1 MKIQRKQKITDRL
14 ELCDE
19 NGEVKLV
26 IDIVISADKMMTEI
40 NKAQNQVIRAQ
51 MDVNKVKNEINIQNY
66 GTAILE
72 FIRVIF
78 GEENAEK
85 ILAHYDGDYSEM
97 LEDVMPFISESILPK
112 LKKISA
118 DRLERMKKTH
128 MKR

>member
-1 MKIQRKQKITDRL
+1 
-14 ELCDE
+14 
-19 NGEVKLV
+19 V

-97 LEDVMPFISESILPK
+97 LEDVMPFITDSILPK

-118 DRLERMKKTH
+118 DRLERMKKAHT
-128 MKR
+128 KR